1 MAYSALTLITRAWY
15 LSGIVARNLETVSGD
30 QITDGLFLLNTLL
43 DFKASDIRLIPYF
56 TRYAGNFIVG
66 QELYFIPNLYEIE
79 TMTFNIGTVRYP
91 MIDMTR
97 DMYFGTGRVDNINSL
112 PFTYHLERTKDGS
125 NVYVYFL
132 PNQTYAFN
140 LIGKFALTNVTLM
153 QDMALVYDEFYIE
166 YLRYALAQFMCN
178 EYSIAFAPEKLQML
192 RTYEKKLMDVSPPDL
207 TLKKVSFI
215 GNQAVMN
222 WAQANI
228 GLGYIPTFTP

>member
-56 TRYAGNFIVG
+56 TRYAGNFVIG
-66 QELYFIPNLYEIE
+66 QETYFIPDLYQIE
-79 TMTFNIGTVRYP
+79 VMTFNIGTVRYP
-91 MIDMTR
+91 MISMTR
-97 DMYFGTGRVDNINSL
+97 DMYFGSGRVNNVQSL
-112 PFTYHLERTKDGS
+112 PFSYHLERVKGGS

-132 PNQTYAFN
+132 PNDTYPFS
-140 LIGKFALTNVTLM
+140 LSGKFALTNVTLM
-153 QDMALVYDEFYIE
+153 QDMALTYDDFYLE
-166 YLRYALAQFMCN
+166 YLRYALAQFFCN
-178 EYSIAFAPEKLQML
+178 EYGIAFAPEKLQML
-192 RTYEKKLMDVSPPDL
+192 KTYEKKLLDVSPPDL
-207 TLKKVSFI
+207 TLKKVSFM

-228 GLGYIPTFTP
+228 GLGYVPTFTP